1 MANLDWIQQKI
12 LEVEMKKFLAT
23 YWPTIMAVAG
33 GAVSFLLPSLAAY
46 AAAHPHTTIGV
57 LCGCVIAAYHSTA
70 PKDQNI
76 VNR

>member
-1 MANLDWIQQKI
+1 M
-12 LEVEMKKFLAT
+12 KFLKQ

-33 GAVSFLLPSLAAY
+33 GGINFLMPSITVFITQ
-46 AAAHPHTTIGV
+46 HPKSAISV
-57 LCGCVIAAYHSTA
+57 LLGCVVAAYHSTA